1 MAATVIEAW
10 KINQKF
16 VILRFNMK
24 MAGKLYKRLLE
35 GKSVVDSREP
45 VVDSGEWVVGKKPVV
60 ESGKLLVV
68 SGLSSV
74 VCRLVLLSAIGFW
87 LTAFSWH
94 PYYMSVTEF
103 TYNPPEKEVQV
114 SCKIFTDDLEGA
126 LKQSLK
132 RKVDIL
138 NASAKKENEQLLNT
152 YVQAHLKLQL
162 DGKAVPMQM
171 IGFEQE
177 GEAVWVYFVTKNTVP
192 FKTATVFNDILYN
205 YKEEQINIIHF
216 KNAKDRKS
224 HRLNYPEK
232 QVTFN
237 W

>member
-1 MAATVIEAW
+1 MAAVIEAW

-16 VILRFNMK
+16 VTLKFNMK
-24 MAGKLYKRLLE
+24 MAGKLHKRLGE
-35 GKSVVDSREP
+35 GKQ
-45 VVDSGEWVVGKKPVV
+45 VVGKKPVV
-60 ESGKLLVV
+60 VSSKWLMG
-68 SGLSSV
+68 SGLSTV
-74 VCRLVLLSAIGFW
+74 VRRLSFLAAFTLC
-87 LTAFSWH
+87 LTAFSFH

-103 TYNPPEKEVQV
+103 EYKPAEKEVQV

-152 YVQAHLKLQL
+152 YVQEHLKLQL

-177 GEAVWVYFVTKNTVP
+177 GEAVWIYLVTKNTAR
-192 FKTATVFNDILYN
+192 FKTATVFNDILYS
-205 YKEEQINIIHF
+205 YKEEQINIVHF
-216 KNAKDRKS
+216 KNANERKS
-224 HRLNYPEK
+224 HRLNYPAK
-232 QVTFN
+232 QVTLS

>member
-1 MAATVIEAW
+1 MAAVIEAW

-16 VILRFNMK
+16 VTLKFNMK
-24 MAGKLYKRLLE
+24 MAGKLHKRLGE
-35 GKSVVDSREP
+35 GKP
-45 VVDSGEWVVGKKPVV
+45 VVGKKPVV
-60 ESGKLLVV
+60 VSSKWLVV
-68 SGLSSV
+68 SGLSTV
-74 VCRLVLLSAIGFW
+74 VRRLSFLAAFTLCF
-87 LTAFSWH
+87 TAFSFH

-103 TYNPPEKEVQV
+103 EYKPAEKEVQV

-152 YVQAHLKLQL
+152 YVQEHLKLQL

-177 GEAVWVYFVTKNTVP
+177 GEAVWIYLVTKNTAR
-192 FKTATVFNDILYN
+192 FKTATVFNDILYS
-205 YKEEQINIIHF
+205 YKEEQINIVHF
-216 KNAKDRKS
+216 KNANERKS
-224 HRLNYPEK
+224 HRLNYPAK
-232 QVTFN
+232 QVTLS

>member
-1 MAATVIEAW
+1 MAAVVEAW

-16 VILRFNMK
+16 VTLKFNMK
-24 MAGKLYKRLLE
+24 MAGKLHKRLGE
-35 GKSVVDSREP
+35 GKP
-45 VVDSGEWVVGKKPVV
+45 IVGKKPVV
-60 ESGKLLVV
+60 GSRKWLVD
-68 SGLSSV
+68 SGLSTV
-74 VCRLVLLSAIGFW
+74 VRRLSFLTVFTLC
-87 LTAFSWH
+87 LTAFSFH

-103 TYNPPEKEVQV
+103 TYNAAEKEVQV

-132 RKVDIL
+132 RKIDIL
-138 NASAKKENEQLLNT
+138 NVSAKTENEQFLNN
-152 YVQAHLKLQL
+152 YLQEHLKLQL

-177 GEAVWVYFVTKNTVP
+177 GEAVWIYLVTKNTAR
-192 FKTATVFNDILYN
+192 FKTATVFNDILYS
-205 YKEEQINIIHF
+205 YKEEQINIVHF
-216 KNAKDRKS
+216 KNANDRKS

-232 QVTFN
+232 QVTLT